1 MTSKILNAV
10 LFQLVWFACVW
21 GGASGHWWL
30 AVASVTGFAL
40 WQVPRS
46 ATPKTELAL
55 MGAAVFTG
63 LVVDTAYVAA
73 GLVSYPQPGPWR
85 GVAPVWIIALWV
97 GFALT
102 LNHSLAWLKGRPLAA
117 AVMGGLAGPFSF
129 WIGATR
135 FEAAE
140 FVAPAPLVLV
150 ILGAG
155 WALLLPGLF
164 ALAGRLESPQSPN
177 IARHPHS
184 SLQPACVAAETRG
197 SGTRNPLGGGERQ

>member
-10 LFQLVWFACVW
+10 LFQLIWFACVW
-21 GGASGHWWL
+21 GGASGRWWL
-30 AVASVTGFAL
+30 AVASVIGFAL

-46 ATPKTELAL
+46 ARPKTELAL

-63 LVVDTAYVAA
+63 LLVDTVYVVA

-85 GVAPVWIIALWV
+85 GLAPVWIIALWV

-102 LNHSLAWLKGRPLAA
+102 LNHSLAWLKDRPLAA
-117 AVMGGLAGPFSF
+117 ALMGGLAGPLSF
-129 WIGATR
+129 WIGVTR
-135 FEAAE
+135 FAAAE

-150 ILGAG
+150 ILGAA

-164 ALAGRLESPQSPN
+164 ALASRLENSQPPTFTRHPQSSLRP
-177 IARHPHS
+177 AR
-184 SLQPACVAAETRG
+184 VAAEPCGPGNRG
-197 SGTRNPLGGGERQ
+197 PQGGGGRR